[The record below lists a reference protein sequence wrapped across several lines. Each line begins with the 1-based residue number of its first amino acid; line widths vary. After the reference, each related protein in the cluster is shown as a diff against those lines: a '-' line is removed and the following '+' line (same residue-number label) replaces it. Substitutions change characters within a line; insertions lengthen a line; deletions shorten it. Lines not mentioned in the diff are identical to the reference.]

1 MNFGEHYFHALRRL
15 KQLWGAAVRSWYA
28 HDDRVE
34 EPSDTGL
41 AISGATGAVGGRI
54 ASRLAGLGH
63 SQRLIV
69 RDGNRAPGLPQAVVA
84 EASYEDPRALREAL
98 ADTRTYF
105 MVSAGETADRARR
118 HVAAVDAAV
127 AAGVERIVYL
137 SFLNAAPDATFT
149 FARDHWRTE
158 EHVRSTSVRYT
169 FLRDGPYL
177 DYVPALAG
185 TDGVFRGPAG
195 DGRVGA
201 VARDDVAEVVVA
213 VLMGEGHDGQTYD
226 VTGPEAISL
235 REAAEELSRVTGR
248 EVAYHLETLEEAYE
262 SRSSYGAPEWEVE
275 GWVTSYAGIAAGEMD
290 VVSGTVG
297 ELTGHPPMGL
307 AEFLRRFPE
316 SYRHLVRT

>member
-1 MNFGEHYFHALRRL
+1 M
-15 KQLWGAAVRSWYA
+15 VRGHTESA
-28 HDDRVE
+28 
-34 EPSDTGL
+34 L
-41 AISGATGAVGGRI
+41 AITGATGAVGGRI
-54 ASRLAGLGH
+54 ASRLAALGH
-63 SQRLIV
+63 GQRLVV
-69 RDGNRAPGLPQAVVA
+69 RDAGRAPDLPNAEVA
-84 EASYEDPRALREAL
+84 EASYEDTRALREAL
-98 ADTRTYF
+98 AGARTFF

-118 HVAAVDAAV
+118 HAAAVDAAV

-158 EHVRSTSVRYT
+158 EHVRSTGLRHT

-185 TDGVFRGPAG
+185 ADGVIRGPAG

-201 VARDDVAEVVVA
+201 VARDDIAEVAVA
-213 VLMGEGHDGQTYD
+213 VLLGEGHDGRTYN

-235 REAAEELSRVTGR
+235 REAAEELSKVTGR
-248 EVAYHLETLEEAYE
+248 AVAYHPETLEEAYE
-262 SRSSYGAPEWEVE
+262 TRSSYGAPDWEVE

-297 ELTGHPPMGL
+297 ELTGRAPMGL
-307 AEFLRRFPE
+307 AEFLRRYPE